1 MITLLWIVL
10 FLAVIFLLAYKR
22 ATLVVWTLGIAFYLI
37 VMSQFS
43 SLGMVSKVIFW
54 ALFVVIAVPLNIL
67 PLRRLLLTK
76 PLLQFYQKIKP
87 SMSATEKQALTI
99 GTVGWEGELFSGMPH
114 WQLWKNYPA
123 PQLTAEEQLFLDED
137 VEQLCQMLNN
147 WEINYRLFDLPEPVW
162 QFLKQR
168 GFFSLIIPKEYGG
181 KQFSALAHS
190 AIITKISSRS
200 NAAATIVGVP
210 NSLGPAELLLEYGT
224 EEQKKHYLPRLARGD
239 EIPCFALTGPDAG
252 SDASSMTDCGVV
264 CKDMWEGQEVIGIR
278 LNWNKRYI
286 TLAPI
291 ATLLGLA
298 FKLFDPDHLLGQQE
312 ELGITCALI
321 PTNTAGISIGRR
333 HFPLNCAFPNGPT
346 QGHDVFIPVDWII
359 GGPARAG
366 QGWHMLIERLSV
378 GRAITLPSLSTGGA
392 KVASFTMGAYARIRK
407 QFHIS
412 VGRFEGVEEALTR
425 IAGNTYIMDAT
436 RLFAVSAVDRGERPA
451 VPSSISKYHTT
462 ELARQVI
469 NDAMD
474 VSGGKGICMGPRNFV
489 AQGYIEAPIGITVEG
504 ANILTRCMMIFGQ
517 GMMRCHPYLLK
528 ELMAAQNSDQA
539 QGLRDFDKAFF
550 AHVGMITSNKIR
562 AFWLGI
568 TGAHFTRVPGD
579 PALRRYY
586 QQLTR
591 FSAVF
596 AYLADVSVLILGGEF
611 KRHEH
616 LSGRM
621 GDVLSMLYMGCAV
634 LKQFENQGRPQED
647 LPLVEW
653 ACQSLLFKL
662 QTALDTTLRNFPKP
676 IIGSLLRSV
685 VFPLGRRLTP
695 PSDKLGH
702 QVSVLLSGA
711 TDTRARLTQG
721 IYSAAEE
728 HNMVGL
734 VGAALFKVIAADD
747 IENKINILA
756 RQGEI
761 QGKTFADR
769 FTAAVNLGLIA
780 RAEQNLIQEANAVRQ
795 QVNAVD
801 DFALDELPNHVG
813 ENK

>member
-1 MITLLWIVL
+1 MITLLWIIL
-10 FLAVIFLLAYKR
+10 FFATIFLLAYKR
-22 ATLVVWTLGIAFYLI
+22 ASLSVWTLAILFYFL
-37 VMSQFS
+37 VMWQFS
-43 SLGMVSKVIFW
+43 TLGLAGKILLSL
-54 ALFVVIAVPLNIL
+54 LFIIIAVPLNIRA
-67 PLRRLLLTK
+67 LRRQLLTK
-76 PLLQFYQKIKP
+76 PLLEFYQKIKP
-87 SMSATEKQALTI
+87 SMSATEKEALTI

-114 WQLWKNYPA
+114 WQLWKNYSA
-123 PQLTAEEQLFLDED
+123 PQLTAEEQQFLDKD
-137 VEQLCQMLNN
+137 VEELCRMLNN
-147 WEINYRLFDLPEPVW
+147 WEINYRLFNLPDEVW
-162 QFLKQR
+162 QFLKKH
-168 GFFSLIIPKEYGG
+168 GFFSLIIPKQYGG

-190 AIITKISSRS
+190 AIIAKIASRS
-200 NAAATIVGVP
+200 NAAATVVGVP

-224 EEQKKHYLPRLARGD
+224 EEQKNHYLPRLARGE

-252 SDASSMTDCGVV
+252 SDAGAMTDRGII
-264 CKDMWEGQEVIGIR
+264 CKGLWEDKEIIGIR

-286 TLAPI
+286 TLAPV

-298 FKLFDPDHLLGQQE
+298 FKLFDPEHLLGERE

-321 PTNTAGISIGRR
+321 PTQTPGITIGRR

-346 QGHDVFIPVDWII
+346 QGHNVFIPLDWII
-359 GGPARAG
+359 GGPSRAG

-378 GRAITLPSLSTGGA
+378 GRAITLPSLSTGGV

-436 RLFAVSAVDRGERPA
+436 RLFAISAVDRGERPA

-462 ELARQVI
+462 ELARQVV

-474 VSGGKGICMGPRNFV
+474 VSGGKGICMGPRNFI

-528 ELMAAQNSDQA
+528 ELTAAQNPDPQQA
-539 QGLRDFDKAFF
+539 LREFDKAFF
-550 AHVGMITSNKIR
+550 AHMGMLISNTAR

-568 TGAHFTRVPGD
+568 TGAHFTRAVGD
-579 PALRRYY
+579 PALKRYA

-591 FSAVF
+591 FAAAF
-596 AYLADVSVLILGGEF
+596 AYVADISVLVLGGEF
-611 KRHEH
+611 KRREH
-616 LSGRM
+616 LSGRLA
-621 GDVLSMLYMGCAV
+621 DVLSMLYMGCAV
-634 LKQFENQGRPQED
+634 LKHFDNQGRPQED

-662 QTALDTTLRNFPKP
+662 QTALDNALRNFPKP
-676 IIGSLLRSV
+676 GIGIWLRPI
-685 VFPLGRRLTP
+685 VFPLGCCLKP
-695 PSDKLGH
+695 PSDALGH

-711 TDTRARLTQG
+711 TPTRTRLTSG
-721 IYSAAEE
+721 IYDTPDEN
-728 HNMVGL
+728 NMVGQ
-734 VGAALFKVIAADD
+734 VGAALLKVIAA
-747 IENKINILA
+747 EEVEARLNSAA
-756 RQGEI
+756 RQG
-761 QGKTFADR
+761 QFNGKTLAEKIS
-769 FTAAVNLGLIA
+769 AALVLGIITEDERQL
-780 RAEQNLIQEANAVRQ
+780 LQEADAMRQ

-801 DFALDELPNHVG
+801 DFAPEELVR
-813 ENK
+813 